1 MTDTPGNSGQ
11 PITLKGE
18 LYRKLIHYSSAAIPI
33 GYFFLE
39 KKITL
44 TVVIPILAA
53 MLIFEILK
61 YNSKSV
67 HALYTKLFSYL
78 LREHEYDTRRI
89 RINGATWLLLAD
101 TICIIAFPKLVAI
114 TAMLLLSMADSS
126 SAIVGRV
133 YAKKHYAPN
142 RSFIGS
148 VTFFVVGV
156 IIVLAAPKYFYTPT
170 EYLIGIAAVAG
181 TTIADAL
188 NLPADDNLTI
198 PIVSSVLLYVLYMFF
213 FPGIF

>member
-1 MTDTPGNSGQ
+1 MTDNQSQ

-18 LYRKLIHYSSAAIPI
+18 LYRKLIHFASSAIPI
-33 GYFFLE
+33 GYYFLD
-39 KKITL
+39 KRTTL
-44 TVVIPILAA
+44 TILVPILGA
-53 MLIFEILK
+53 MFLFEILK

-67 HALYTKLFSYL
+67 HALYIKLFSYL

-114 TAMLLLSMADSS
+114 TGMLLLSFSDSV

-142 RSFIGS
+142 RSVVGS
-148 VTFFVVGV
+148 VTFLVVG
-156 IIVLAAPKYFYTPT
+156 IIIIFAAPKYFYTPS
-170 EYLIGIAAVAG
+170 EYFIGIAAVVG
-181 TTIADAL
+181 TTIADAF
-188 NLPADDNLTI
+188 NLPVDDNFTI